1 MKILTLLR
9 HAKSSWADPG
19 QDDFD
24 RPLNARGIA
33 AARRMGREMR
43 ALGLGF
49 DAVLASPAR
58 RVVETLERVA
68 KTYGTLERGHDRR
81 IYLAR
86 PAMLMTI
93 ARETNDAVD
102 RLLLVGHNPGFHMLA
117 LMLTGDSDDPLRVE
131 LAAKYP
137 TGALAEIELPIAH
150 WRDLRGGGGRLTRFI
165 RPRDLDPG
173 IDPEGD

>member
-43 ALGLGF
+43 ALGLSF
-49 DAVLASPAR
+49 DAVLSSPAR
-58 RVVETLERVA
+58 RAFETLDRVA
-68 KTYGTLERGHDRR
+68 ETYGPLARAYDRR
-81 IYLAR
+81 VYLASS
-86 PAMLMTI
+86 ASLLAI
-93 ARETNDAVD
+93 VRETDDTID

-117 LMLTGDSDDPLRVE
+117 LLLTGNSDGPLHAE

-137 TGALAEIELPIAH
+137 TGALAEIELPITR
-150 WRDLRGGGGRLTRFI
+150 WRDLAEGRGRLTRFI
-165 RPRDLDPG
+165 RPRDLDPE
-173 IDPEGD
+173 IDAEAD